1 VYYFGSSFL
10 SPYRDSLEE
19 KAKAYS
25 GDYKAWQNI
34 EASFHFHVHIHI
46 HIHIQQGWADRLDS
60 QEDIQTAI
68 KINQTTLDKAAES
81 FSIEE
86 LHSLAQKGLVA
97 SDELTL
103 IESHLHKNQTTNES
117 IIELRK
123 KEIRE
128 RRKIILKKNSKALI
142 NQRIFNPF
150 D

>member
-1 VYYFGSSFL
+1 MEAHFYH
-10 SPYRDSLEE
+10 PIDDSLEE

-25 GDYKAWQNI
+25 QAYKAWQNI
-34 EASFHFHVHIHI
+34 EASFHFHD
-46 HIHIQQGWADRLDS
+46 QQGWVDRLGS
-60 QEDIQTAI
+60 KEDLQTAM
-68 KINQTTLDKAAES
+68 KITQSTLDKAVES

-128 RRKIILKKNSKALI
+128 SRKNNTQEKFKSTDSSKDI
-142 NQRIFNPF
+142 
-150 D
+150 

>member
-1 VYYFGSSFL
+1 MEAHFYH
-10 SPYRDSLEE
+10 PIDDSLEE

-25 GDYKAWQNI
+25 EAYKAWQNI
-34 EASFHFHVHIHI
+34 EASFQFHD
-46 HIHIQQGWADRLDS
+46 QQGWEDRLGS
-60 QEDIQTAI
+60 KEDLQTAM
-68 KINQTTLDKAAES
+68 KITQSTLDKAVES

-86 LHSLAQKGLVA
+86 LHSLTQKGLVE

-128 RRKIILKKNSKALI
+128 SRKNNTQEKFKSTDSSKDI
-142 NQRIFNPF
+142 
-150 D
+150 

>member
-1 VYYFGSSFL
+1 MEAHFYH
-10 SPYRDSLEE
+10 PIDDSLEE

-25 GDYKAWQNI
+25 EAYKAWQNI
-34 EASFHFHVHIHI
+34 EASFQFHD
-46 HIHIQQGWADRLDS
+46 QQGWEDRLGS
-60 QEDIQTAI
+60 KEDLQTAM
-68 KINQTTLDKAAES
+68 KITQSTLDKAVES

-86 LHSLAQKGLVA
+86 LYSLTQKGLVA

-128 RRKIILKKNSKALI
+128 SRKNNTQEKFKSTDSSKDI
-142 NQRIFNPF
+142 
-150 D
+150 